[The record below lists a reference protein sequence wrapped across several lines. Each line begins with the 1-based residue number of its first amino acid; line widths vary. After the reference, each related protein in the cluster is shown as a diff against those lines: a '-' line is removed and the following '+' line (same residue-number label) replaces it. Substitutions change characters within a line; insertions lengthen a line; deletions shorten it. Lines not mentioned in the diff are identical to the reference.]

1 MRLGIFGGTFDPP
14 HLGHLALASA
24 ALEQLK
30 LDKVLW
36 VVSGQSPLK
45 LDRTLSPAE
54 SRVEMVQAAIAGNP
68 AFALSRVDLDRP
80 GPHYTIDTL
89 EILGREFPG
98 AELFFLMGE
107 DSLRDLPKWQ
117 RPREII
123 RRAWLAVAGRPGN
136 HPPEGLEPSGGWSGL
151 EQSLPGV
158 TARIVW
164 MKSPR
169 LAIASSDIQS
179 NIRQGQPLI
188 APIGGQSVR
197 EMLPPAVLAIIKRE
211 QLYQN

>member
-24 ALEQLK
+24 ALEQLI

-45 LDRTLSPAE
+45 LDRALSPAE
-54 SRVEMVQAAIAGNP
+54 IRVEMVQAALAGNP

-80 GPHYTIDTL
+80 GPHYTVDTL

-98 AELFFLMGE
+98 AKLYFLMGE

-123 RRAWLAVAGRPGN
+123 SQTWLAVSGRPGA
-136 HPPEGLEPSGGWSGL
+136 LADLADL

-158 TARIVW
+158 TVRVVW
-164 MKSPR
+164 VQSP
-169 LAIASSDIQS
+169 LVAIASSDIQRR
-179 NIRQGQPLI
+179 IRE
-188 APIGGQSVR
+188 GQSVR
-197 EMLPPAVLAIIKRE
+197 EMVPPGVLAIIERE
-211 QLYQN
+211 RLY

>member
-1 MRLGIFGGTFDPP
+1 MKLGIFGGTFDPP
-14 HLGHLALASA
+14 HFGHLALASA

-45 LDRTLSPAE
+45 LDRALSPAE
-54 SRVEMVQAAIAGNP
+54 SRVEMVQAAIAGES

-80 GPHYTIDTL
+80 GPHYTVDTL
-89 EILGREFPG
+89 EILSRQFPG
-98 AELFFLMGE
+98 AEFFFLMGE

-117 RPREII
+117 RPREIVS
-123 RRAWLAVAGRPGN
+123 RAWLAVAGRPGAVAD
-136 HPPEGLEPSGGWSGL
+136 LADL

-164 MKSPR
+164 VESPR
-169 LAIASSDIQS
+169 LAIASSDIQC
-179 NIRQGQPLI
+179 NIREGRP
-188 APIGGQSVR
+188 VR
-197 EMLPPAVLAIIKRE
+197 DMLPPAVLAVVERE
-211 QLYQN
+211 RLYQK

>member
-24 ALEQLK
+24 ALEQLI

-45 LDRTLSPAE
+45 LDRALSPAE
-54 SRVEMVQAAIAGNP
+54 IRVEMVQAALAGNP

-80 GPHYTIDTL
+80 CPHYTVDTL

-98 AELFFLMGE
+98 AKLYFLMGE

-123 RRAWLAVAGRPGN
+123 SRAWLAVSGRPGA
-136 HPPEGLEPSGGWSGL
+136 LADLADL

-158 TARIVW
+158 TVRVVW
-164 MKSPR
+164 VQSP
-169 LAIASSDIQS
+169 LVAIASSDIQRR
-179 NIRQGQPLI
+179 IRE
-188 APIGGQSVR
+188 GQSVR
-197 EMLPPAVLAIIKRE
+197 EMVPPSVLAIIERE
-211 QLYQN
+211 RLY

>member
-14 HLGHLALASA
+14 HFGHLALASA

-45 LDRTLSPAE
+45 LDRALSPAE
-54 SRVEMVQAAIAGNP
+54 SRVEMVLAAITGNP
-68 AFALSRVDLDRP
+68 AFVLSRVDLDRP
-80 GPHYTIDTL
+80 GPHYTVDTL
-89 EILGREFPG
+89 EIVGREFSG
-98 AELFFLMGE
+98 AKLYFLMGE

-117 RPREII
+117 RSREII
-123 RRAWLAVAGRPGN
+123 RRAWLAVARRPD
-136 HPPEGLEPSGGWSGL
+136 HPPEGSEPSGGWSGL

-164 MKSPR
+164 LESPR
-169 LAIASSDIQS
+169 LAIASSDIQCR
-179 NIRQGQPLI
+179 IRE
-188 APIGGQSVR
+188 GQSVR
-197 EMLPPAVLAIIKRE
+197 EMLPPGVLAVVERE
-211 QLYQN
+211 KLYR

>member
-24 ALEQLK
+24 ALEQLI

-45 LDRTLSPAE
+45 LDRALSPAE
-54 SRVEMVQAAIAGNP
+54 IRVEMVQAALAGNP

-80 GPHYTIDTL
+80 GPHYTVDTL

-98 AELFFLMGE
+98 AKLYFLMGE

-117 RPREII
+117 RPHEII
-123 RRAWLAVAGRPGN
+123 SQTWLAVSGRPGA
-136 HPPEGLEPSGGWSGL
+136 LADLADL

-158 TARIVW
+158 TVRVVW
-164 MKSPR
+164 VQSP
-169 LAIASSDIQS
+169 LVAIASSDIQRR
-179 NIRQGQPLI
+179 IRE
-188 APIGGQSVR
+188 GQSVR
-197 EMLPPAVLAIIKRE
+197 EMVPPGVLAIIERE
-211 QLYQN
+211 RLY